1 LECQAEGDKTVNPT
15 GSKKFPTHAATSMR
29 LAGTLEGQQM
39 FPQDVYMKASESGFP
54 KFMRS
59 EWLSREQL
67 KAYMSKP
74 RSALLAS
81 YKLLKEKEEKNNEI
95 AISDSIV
102 TAENVRM

>member
-1 LECQAEGDKTVNPT
+1 
-15 GSKKFPTHAATSMR
+15 
-29 LAGTLEGQQM
+29 
-39 FPQDVYMKASESGFP
+39 
-54 KFMRS
+54 MRS

-81 YKLLKEKEEKNNEI
+81 YKLPKEKEEKNNEK